1 MSYTVSCSP
10 PCSAFLCRMFA
21 VFIWIH
27 MYFTIFCYSSKMSFM
42 KDVTLE
48 GARVP
53 EAYTSYERSE
63 VRKVFKAFDE
73 DGSGSL
79 DTEEIEQVMCSFGI
93 TPFKSTVEAL
103 PEVYATFPQ
112 ETAPR
117 NCFILTNCT
126 GVVVVYGRRMRKE
139 QISTT
144 KSQEQ
149 KINFSDVIQESAIAV
164 VDEDSTG
171 VSRVSWVRAFAHHYM
186 KTEGFTRHLAHK
198 RAGISND
205 FRKVAF
211 LCMRTQL

>member
-1 MSYTVSCSP
+1 MNSY
-10 PCSAFLCRMFA
+10 
-21 VFIWIH
+21 VFYHILLL
-27 MYFTIFCYSSKMSFM
+27 FEDVFM

-171 VSRVSWVRAFAHHYM
+171 VVEFHEFVHLLTIYM

-198 RAGISND
+198 RAGISKRFSEKSHSYAWGRNFSTKQQLLKMLFD
-205 FRKVAF
+205 FPWT
-211 LCMRTQL
+211 LT